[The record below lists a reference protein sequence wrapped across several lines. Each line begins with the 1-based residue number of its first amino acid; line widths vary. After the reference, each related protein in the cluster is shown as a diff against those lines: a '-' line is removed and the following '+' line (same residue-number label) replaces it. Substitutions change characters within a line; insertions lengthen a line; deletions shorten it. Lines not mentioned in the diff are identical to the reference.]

1 MKTRIVGL
9 ALGLAIASTATYAG
23 QLDKLGGLAGGL
35 GGGSLTSGSTSNAA
49 GIIQYCI
56 NNNYLGGDSGAS
68 GVKDKLLGSL
78 SGDQNASN
86 TDAGGSS
93 GSNLLGSLGGKSKKS
108 STTAADPTKDAGYLS
123 GAKGLLTTKDNK
135 TVDLAN
141 LGGSGGGSGDMKGK
155 LVHKACDAVLKQGK
169 SLAGM

>member
-1 MKTRIVGL
+1 MKTRLAGL

-23 QLDKLGGLAGGL
+23 QLDKLGGLMGGAGG
-35 GGGSLTSGSTSNAA
+35 GLTSGSASNAA
-49 GIIQYCI
+49 GIIQYCV

-108 STTAADPTKDAGYLS
+108 SSTSADPTKDKGYLD
-123 GAKGLLTTKDNK
+123 GAKGLLTTGDGKQMSL
-135 TVDLAN
+135 T
-141 LGGSGGGSGDMKGK
+141 GGNSSDPSDMKGK

-169 SLAGM
+169 KMAGM